1 MSITRSG
8 VMDARMAS
16 GSGVGYIAKVHPN
29 TSTWPR
35 DAAVEALRAL
45 PDGTRG
51 EIRAQL
57 LRLANET
64 HDVFAMDRLIV
75 LLAATYPLLTTTTE
89 G

>member
-8 VMDARMAS
+8 VMDARMLS
-16 GSGVGYIAKVHPN
+16 GSGVGYASKPPVN
-29 TSTWPR
+29 TATWPR
-35 DAAVEALRAL
+35 DAAVEALRDL
-45 PDGTRG
+45 PDGTRA
-51 EIRAQL
+51 ELRAQL

>member
-1 MSITRSG
+1 MSVVRSH
-8 VMDARMAS
+8 VMDARMVS
-16 GSGVGYIAKVHPN
+16 GAGVGYASKAPN
-29 TSTWPR
+29 ATWPR
-35 DAAVEALRAL
+35 DAAVEALREL
-45 PDGTRG
+45 PDGVRQ

-57 LRLANET
+57 IRLGNET